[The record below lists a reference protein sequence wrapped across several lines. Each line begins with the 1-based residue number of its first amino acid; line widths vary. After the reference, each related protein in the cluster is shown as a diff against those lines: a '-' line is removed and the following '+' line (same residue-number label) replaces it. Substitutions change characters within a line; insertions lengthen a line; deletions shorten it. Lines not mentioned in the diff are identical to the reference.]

1 MAILEKRRAVNQLP
15 RFQRYQDTRAGDR
28 AAALRGETPITSA
41 IRQLAGSSGYGP
53 MGESEGFNPM
63 GGDTGGR
70 GGMGGGRGGAGP
82 MGGGMG
88 GAGKGTVDKFG
99 NIAGQPKNAVTSAL
113 KGPTAGTK
121 TAGTTAAGTTS
132 KLPGLTSKT
141 TDATG
146 KTITSAGTGAGKT
159 AGVTGAKTLTSTG
172 SGTAKTTGVTK
183 NTGTKTTGSSG
194 STLGKTITSALT
206 GAALGAGTKFVI
218 DKLTGKKVAV
228 TDTGKTSGTVKDS
241 GTGLKGN
248 ASNIG
253 SNIGKTIVDT
263 NVKKVADK
271 ITSTDK
277 NASSGTG
284 LTSKTSNT
292 GLKGNNSSIGSNIG
306 KTVTDK
312 AVNAAADKVTS
323 AIKPKSPV
331 TPKSGG
337 AGTPK
342 GGGAASKTA
351 ADIKAENPELTDE
364 EVEAELDRIR
374 DEEESLGVPEGAVD
388 NGDGTYSVTEDGMV
402 TRYDSNGNLLG
413 MEAAEDDVTGTAGED
428 GGDDEDDAND
438 GTTTQVLDDGTVV
451 TLDENGDIVSYTDTD
466 GSVYDADGN
475 EITEGGGDLD
485 AGGNT
490 TETLEDGTQITYDAD
505 GDIVSYTDT
514 DGVTYD
520 GDGDVIGGDDTTT
533 GGGTRGLGGGNV
545 TESIEN
551 DDGTTSVTYDDG
563 STATIDENGDII
575 SSEES
580 DEGFFTDDE
589 GNLYDANGD
598 LYQYADGTFYGDEE
612 STEGE
617 VAYTDDYGNTY
628 DYNGDLIAEADHSDY
643 VQYDDEGNAYNWD
656 GELIESDE
664 EYTAEDEYAADDE
677 YTSDDEYSYEDDYS
691 YDDLD
696 YGKKG
701 GLFKMADGG
710 SLDEPIDEKQN
721 ADGTITQ
728 MFDDGSSITYTQEG
742 EVMKVSEAK
751 GYADG
756 DLVGYSDTDEEVQD
770 WQNTDYN
777 FGEEDDPT
785 MTGYTLTGNRNPVG
799 NAYMRSS
806 PASLTDIVGSSSMNG
821 VDVDFSDNGDG
832 TASYW
837 DGNFYVTVDSDTGNE
852 LYRTDEDGNIVSEGA
867 QTTSESTQANQGIQ
881 YFDDGSYI
889 QTFDDGTSI
898 TFDAEGNPFRATD
911 SEGNSQLANTS
922 SYDDYGNQT
931 ISDYYGNI
939 VKVLDPQGN
948 VIPLGGGRVNAG
960 RVTNAGGA
968 GAIGTDTESEI
979 QRKINEQKEGRA
991 TKSAIDDLLAGLNT
1005 YGGAGA
1011 AGAVL
1016 GALLSDSDLFG
1027 GGGGGGHSFDMTGV
1041 GAIDPRTTDFGIG
1054 PANYVGYDQYGTPEQ
1069 MPELYGRE
1077 LYQNLNAPG
1086 FNEVN
1091 PGDYAKYDEEEFGSN
1106 QFMEGDAQDQEM
1118 ADEGYAEG
1126 MAEGGM
1132 PTGGLG
1138 QTAPQ
1143 TYYTFGTP
1151 VDPLQNLRNPAPY
1164 QPQPQQPQMQPQMPP
1179 QAAQNAQQAPQ
1190 GMQPMGMP
1198 QMPPMPQGMP
1208 PAGMKSGGLPAWS
1221 NVPITNG
1228 RLNFRKGAAVHG
1240 AGDGQS
1246 DDIPAMLA
1254 DGEYVIDAETV
1265 AQIGNGS
1272 TKAGAQAL
1280 DKFRENIRMHKRSA
1294 PVNKIP
1300 PKTKAL
1306 TSYLKGAR

>member
-1 MAILEKRRAVNQLP
+1 M
-15 RFQRYQDTRAGDR
+15 GD
-28 AAALRGETPITSA
+28 S
-41 IRQLAGSSGYGP
+41 Q
-53 MGESEGFNPM
+53 GFNPM
-63 GGDTGGR
+63 GGGR
-70 GGMGGGRGGAGP
+70 GGAGGAGP

-113 KGPTAGTK
+113 KGSTAAEKNAIANKTAGTGATAGK
-121 TAGTTAAGTTS
+121 VAGTTAAGTTS

-146 KTITSAGTGAGKT
+146 KAITSTGTGAGKT

-172 SGTAKTTGVTK
+172 TGAGKTTGVTGT
-183 NTGTKTTGSSG
+183 TGAKTTGSSG
-194 STLGKTITSALT
+194 SSLGKTLTSALT

-218 DKLTGKKVAV
+218 DKLTGKKTA
-228 TDTGKTSGTVKDS
+228 DTGAAGTGATKGASS

-248 ASNIG
+248 SSTIG
-253 SNIGKTIVDT
+253 SGIGKTI
-263 NVKKVADK
+263 DK
-271 ITSTDK
+271 IATGVVDK
-277 NASSGTG
+277 VGSKVVDKVTG
-284 LTSKTSNT
+284 
-292 GLKGNNSSIGSNIG
+292 
-306 KTVTDK
+306 K

-331 TPKSGG
+331 TPASK

-342 GGGAASKTA
+342 AGTPKAGTPKAGGAATKTA
-351 ADIKAENPELTDE
+351 AEIKAENPELSDE
-364 EVEAELDRIR
+364 EVQAEFDRLQA
-374 DEEESLGVPEGAVD
+374 ESETYGGVPEGADD

-402 TRYDSNGNLLG
+402 TTYDADGNIVS
-413 MEAAEDDVTGTAGED
+413 MEAAEDT
-428 GGDDEDDAND
+428 GGDGTDGDGADSTND
-438 GTTTQVLDDGTVV
+438 TTTQVLGDGTVV
-451 TLDENGDIVSYTDTD
+451 TLDANGDVVSYTD
-466 GSVYDADGN
+466 ADGVM
-475 EITEGGGDLD
+475 
-485 AGGNT
+485 
-490 TETLEDGTQITYDAD
+490 YDAD
-505 GDIVSYTDT
+505 GDVVQSGGADTIVGSN
-514 DGVTYD
+514 GVITR
-520 GDGDVIGGDDTTT
+520 GIGTTV
-533 GGGTRGLGGGNV
+533 GGTDSSGNQ
-545 TESIEN
+545 ELFS
-551 DDGTTSVTYDDG
+551 
-563 STATIDENGDII
+563 
-575 SSEES
+575 
-580 DEGFFTDDE
+580 DDE
-589 GNLYDANGD
+589 GNLYDADGN
-598 LYQYADGTFYGDEE
+598 LVEYADGTLAGEE
-612 STEGE
+612 EDFTEGE

-677 YTSDDEYSYEDDYS
+677 YASDDEYSYEDDYS

-728 MFDDGSSITYTQEG
+728 MFDDGSSIIYNQDG

-756 DLVGYSDTDEEVQD
+756 DLVDETGMISDYSINDETGDLYKPLQRNE
-770 WQNTDYN
+770 Y
-777 FGEEDDPT
+777 GESYIPV
-785 MTGYTLTGNRNPVG
+785 LGNRG
-799 NAYMRSS
+799 YASS
-806 PASLTDIVGSSSMNG
+806 SAPMAMSSMVSSSGDSMNG
-821 VDVDFSDNGDG
+821 ANVDFSDNGDG

-852 LYRTDEDGNIVSEGA
+852 LYRTDENGNIVSEGA
-867 QTTSESTQANQGIQ
+867 QTNSESTQANQNIQ

-898 TFDAEGNPFRATD
+898 TFDADGNAFRATD

-960 RVTNAGGA
+960 QITSAGSTGA
-968 GAIGTDTESEI
+968 VGVDGNQANPNVGLD
-979 QRKINEQKEGRA
+979 
-991 TKSAIDDLLAGLNT
+991 TKSAIDSLLAGLNT

-1016 GALLSDSDLFG
+1016 GALLSDSDLF

-1091 PGDYAKYDEEEFGSN
+1091 PGDYARLDEEEFGS
-1106 QFMEGDAQDQEM
+1106 DDQYYEEPM
-1118 ADEGYAEG
+1118 AEEEG

-1138 QTAPQ
+1138 QTYPE

-1151 VDPLQNLRNPAPY
+1151 VDPLQNLRNPTPY
-1164 QPQPQQPQMQPQMPP
+1164 QQQPQQPQMQPQMPP

-1198 QMPPMPQGMP
+1198 QMPQMPPMGQMPQGMP
-1208 PAGMKSGGLPAWS
+1208 PAGMKRGGLPALS

-1228 RLNFRKGAAVHG
+1228 RLNFRQGAAVHG
-1240 AGDGQS
+1240 PGDGQS

-1294 PVNKIP
+1294 PLNKIP